1 MPIIGSGGAGKS
13 TLAAELGG
21 ILGLKVIHLDAH
33 FWNPGWVP
41 TPRRH
46 WIETVEKLK
55 SRDAWIM
62 DGHYGS
68 TLEMRLEASDAVVF
82 LDFPKSS
89 AWWAIRRRLQN
100 IGVSRP
106 DMAPG
111 RPERFLNWEFLKFL
125 LWIWR
130 FPRVQSPSVVK
141 APGLL
146 GHQAHH
152 HSAPPQGREAIH
164 RGGPSPRAGGRHT
177 RVSYDSC
184 PPLVRSS

>member
-1 MPIIGSGGAGKS
+1 MPPIKKILIIGSGGAGKS

-21 ILGLKVIHLDAH
+21 ILGLEVTHLDAH
-33 FWNPGWVP
+33 FWSPGWVP
-41 TPRRH
+41 TPRPQ

-82 LDFPKSS
+82 LDFPKIICV
-89 AWWAIRRRLQN
+89 WRAIRRRFQN
-100 IGVSRP
+100 TGVSRP

-111 RPERFLNWEFLKFL
+111 CPERFLHGEFLKFL

-130 FPRVQSPSVVK
+130 FPRVESPSVVRRLRGYSDAK
-141 APGLL
+141 RIIILRRPKDVRRFMEEVRVGGLEGVTPAFL
-146 GHQAHH
+146 
-152 HSAPPQGREAIH
+152 
-164 RGGPSPRAGGRHT
+164 
-177 RVSYDSC
+177 
-184 PPLVRSS
+184 